1 MSKDILAVND
11 GLIVRVT
18 LNRPDEGNAVSD
30 QMAIELTQVLN
41 SAAQTARLV
50 VLRGAGKD
58 FCVGRAT
65 MGQRPSTRP
74 EALVWRR
81 QSDVIFNCYA
91 AFRRCPIP
99 IVCVV
104 EGRALGFGCAI
115 AGLADITL
123 AADTATFQIPE
134 MAHNIMPTMVL
145 SALID
150 RVPRKALTYLV
161 YSTATINAERARD
174 SGLVSEVATAA
185 ELAGLTQTV
194 CDAVIKAPP
203 PAAEGVKEYLR
214 TAIAMDGPASIEYAR
229 SLHATVNSSAEMGR

>member
-1 MSKDILAVND
+1 MSDDILAERD
-11 GLIVRVT
+11 GPILCIT
-18 LNRPDEGNAVSD
+18 LNRPTEGNAMSD
-30 QMAIELTQVLN
+30 PMAIQLTELLD
-41 SAAQTARLV
+41 SAAPTSRLV

-65 MGQRPSTRP
+65 MGQRPSNRP

-91 AFRRCPIP
+91 AFRRAAIP

-104 EGRALGFGCAI
+104 EGRARGFGCAI

-123 AADTATFQIPE
+123 AAETATFQIPE
-134 MAHNIMPTMVL
+134 MAHKIMPTMVL

-161 YSTATINAERARD
+161 YSTATISAERAREC
-174 SGLVSEVATAA
+174 GLVSEIAPAA
-185 ELAGLTQTV
+185 ELEKLTQSL
-194 CDAVIKAPP
+194 CQVIIQAPP

-214 TAIAMDGPASIEYAR
+214 TAPTIVGPASIEYAR
-229 SLHATVNSSAEMGR
+229 SLHATVNSSAEMDR

>member
-1 MSKDILAVND
+1 
-11 GLIVRVT
+11 
-18 LNRPDEGNAVSD
+18 
-30 QMAIELTQVLN
+30 MA
-41 SAAQTARLV
+41 ARL
-50 VLRGAGKD
+50 
-58 FCVGRAT
+58 
-65 MGQRPSTRP
+65 P
-74 EALVWRR
+74 
-81 QSDVIFNCYA
+81 
-91 AFRRCPIP
+91 
-99 IVCVV
+99 
-104 EGRALGFGCAI
+104 
-115 AGLADITL
+115 GLADITL

-161 YSTATINAERARD
+161 YSTATISAERARD
-174 SGLVSEVATAA
+174 CGLVSEIAPAA

-194 CDAVIKAPP
+194 CDAIIKAPP

>member
-1 MSKDILAVND
+1 MSDDILAERD
-11 GLIVRVT
+11 GPILRIT
-18 LNRPDEGNAVSD
+18 LNRANEGNAMSD
-30 QMAIELTQVLN
+30 AMATELTRLLDG
-41 SAAQTARLV
+41 AAPTSRLV
-50 VLRGAGKD
+50 VLRGAGAD
-58 FCVGRAT
+58 FCIGRAS

-81 QSDVIFNCYA
+81 QSDVIFGCYA
-91 AFRRCPIP
+91 AFRRAAIP

-104 EGRALGFGCAI
+104 EGRARGFGCAI

-123 AADTATFQIPE
+123 AAETATFQIPE

-161 YSTATINAERARD
+161 YSTATIGAERAREC
-174 SGLVSEVATAA
+174 GLVSEVAPAA
-185 ELAGLTQTV
+185 ELGKLTQNV
-194 CDAVIKAPP
+194 CDAILKAPP

-214 TAIAMDGPASIEYAR
+214 VALTMDGPGSIEYAR
-229 SLHATVNSSAEMGR
+229 SLHATVNTSAEMGR

>member
-1 MSKDILAVND
+1 MSKDILAEHD
-11 GLIVRVT
+11 GLILRVT

-30 QMAIELTQVLN
+30 QMAITLTQVLDT
-41 SAAQTARLV
+41 AAQTSRLI
-50 VLRGAGKD
+50 VLHGAGKD

-91 AFRRCPIP
+91 AFRRAAIP
-99 IVCVV
+99 IICVV
-104 EGRALGFGCAI
+104 EGRARGFGCAI

-123 AADTATFQIPE
+123 AAETATFQIPE

-161 YSTATINAERARD
+161 YSTATISAERARGC
-174 SGLVSEVATAA
+174 GLVSEIAPAA
-185 ELAGLTQTV
+185 ELAGLVQTV
-194 CDAVIKAPP
+194 CEAIIQAPP

-214 TAIAMDGPASIEYAR
+214 TALTMDGPGSIEYAR